1 MLFKAFDQAYNILGT
16 TNTSSF
22 LPSIYEKD
30 IIFMNHKKLSF
41 LSQNLLSSPDIVGKY
56 SSIDDS
62 YSTAYEISFD
72 SYMYYVDIYGR
83 PEISCSL
90 SETVKFKYLYSV
102 VLINYLSDN
111 INENER
117 LILDTEVMALRD
129 IYESVFK

>member
-30 IIFMNHKKLSF
+30 IIFMNDKKLSF

-56 SSIDDS
+56 SSIDGS

>member
-22 LPSIYEKD
+22 LSSIYEKD
-30 IIFMNHKKLSF
+30 IIFMNDKKLVF
-41 LSQNLLSSPDIVGKY
+41 LSQNLLSSPEIAGKY
-56 SSIDDS
+56 SSVDDS

-72 SYMYYVDIYGR
+72 PYMYYVDIYGR
-83 PEISCSL
+83 PEISCSF
-90 SETVKFKYLYSV
+90 SVTAKFKYLYSV

-111 INENER
+111 YNENER

-129 IYESVFK
+129 IYESVC